1 MKRPILIG
9 AVFALTGSVSAVCFG
24 VSVLV
29 VAGILELTAAV
40 FFCRKNNLHLFYYIY
55 LVICLI
61 TMILVF
67 YRTKYQLSK
76 SFYEKQL
83 EEYGEKSCV
92 ICGKVDSVTVK
103 QGYVQVLLYDCNV
116 ASDEETIASSAGILV
131 TVSSFDGGVGDLIKL
146 KGALKCFGQPRN
158 EGEFDVRKYYHSIG
172 VDYRCDADKIT
183 IVKHADNE
191 LFRKA
196 EELKTNISSVFV
208 RIMDEEEAGVLSSVI
223 LGDKKNLDADVKKM
237 YQISGIVH
245 LLAISGLHISIIG
258 MTLYRICRRLLSVI
272 PAAMLSAA
280 VMGIY
285 LFITGN
291 GISAFRA
298 VIMFLIAICAQVMG
312 RTYDCPTALALAGIL
327 LVADDGRVIMN
338 SGFQLSF
345 TALAGIC
352 FVFPRLSAMFNN
364 YKSESVKAKM
374 ADSVLVSI
382 SVQLSTLP
390 VILLNY
396 YQFPVYGFLLNLIV
410 IPLMSLVMISG
421 ILTGIMG
428 LFSVNAASFFVG
440 TAHYILQF
448 YKNACIVYEK
458 IPGAVWVTGKPEKW
472 SVLLYVFILLA
483 VLLYISYQTKV
494 IAKYAT
500 VVLMIIAVVSLK
512 RHSQSELSVCML
524 DVGQGDCI
532 FVSDS
537 YGFNC
542 LFDGGSSD
550 IKNVGTK
557 IILPFLKSQGVNH
570 LDYVFVSH
578 SDTDHINGIIELIEA
593 TDCSFSINK
602 IVLPDICDKKL
613 DKNYIKLTE
622 TAVRTGIPISYASAG
637 DVLNE
642 SELYISCIHPEN
654 DYAYE
659 STNDYSAVYMLK
671 YKEFKMLFTGDA
683 EKRAE
688 SHMLGITDENG
699 LCDVDVLKAGHHGSQ
714 GASSQEFISYIKPEA
729 VLISCGIDNVYGH
742 PHEQTLDT
750 LKKEKS
756 HIYITSRMG
765 AVTIRVDGNKY
776 IIHSFLKTND

>member
-1 MKRPILIG
+1 MLTG
-9 AVFALTGSVSAVCFG
+9 AVSSVCFG
-24 VSVLV
+24 LSVLAA
-29 VAGILELTAAV
+29 AGILELTAAV
-40 FFCRKNNLHLFYYIY
+40 YFCRKNNLHLFYYIY

-61 TMILVF
+61 AMILVF

-83 EEYGEKSCV
+83 EEYGEESCV

-103 QGYVQVLLYDCNV
+103 PGYVQVLLSDCD
-116 ASDEETIASSAGILV
+116 ATSDGGIIASGAGILV
-131 TVSSFDGGVGDLIKL
+131 TVSSFDGCVGDLIEL

-172 VDYRCDADKIT
+172 VDYRCDADEIV
-183 IVKHADNE
+183 IVKHAENE

-196 EELKTNISSVFV
+196 EVLKSNISSVFSQ
-208 RIMDEEEAGVLSSVI
+208 IMDEEEAGILSSVI
-223 LGDKKNLDADVKKM
+223 LGDKKNLDADIKKM
-237 YQISGIVH
+237 YQLSGIAH

-272 PAAMLSAA
+272 PAAMLSGA
-280 VMGIY
+280 VMVVY
-285 LFITGN
+285 LFMTGN

-298 VIMFLIAICAQVMG
+298 VIMFLITICAQVMG
-312 RTYDCPTALALAGIL
+312 RTYDCPTALSLAGIL

-364 YKSESVKAKM
+364 YKNESVKAKM

-421 ILTGIMG
+421 ILTGIIG

-458 IPGAVWVTGKPEKW
+458 IPGAVWVTGKPERW
-472 SVLLYVFILLA
+472 TVLMYIFILLA
-483 VLLYISYQTKV
+483 VLLYISHQKKL
-494 IAKYAT
+494 IAKYAAVT
-500 VVLMIIAVVSLK
+500 MMVFAVVSLK
-512 RHSQSELSVCML
+512 RHPQSELSVCML

-532 FVSDS
+532 FVRDS
-537 YGFNC
+537 HGFNC
-542 LFDGGSSD
+542 LFDGGSTD

-557 IILPFLKSQGVNH
+557 RILPFLKSQGVNH

-578 SDTDHINGIIELIEA
+578 SDTDHTNGIIELIEA
-593 TDCSFSINK
+593 ADCTFSINK
-602 IVLPDICDKKL
+602 IVLPDITDKES
-613 DKNYIKLTE
+613 DENYQKLTD
-622 TAVRTGIPISYASAG
+622 TAVSAGIPISYASAG

-642 SELYISCIHPEN
+642 SELSISCIHPET

-659 STNDYSAVYMLK
+659 SANDYSAVYLLK
-671 YKEFKMLFTGDA
+671 FKEFKMLFTGDA

-688 SHMLGITDENG
+688 SQMLGNTDENG
-699 LCDVDVLKAGHHGSQ
+699 LCDVDVLKTGHHGSS

-729 VLISCGIDNVYGH
+729 ALISCGTDNIYGH
-742 PHEQTLDT
+742 PHEQTLNR
-750 LKKEKS
+750 LEEEKS
-756 HIYITSRMG
+756 HTYITSRMG
-765 AVTIRVDGNKY
+765 AVTIRVDGNNY